1 MPYTVRVMAAEA
13 KATPSSQSA
22 QRSLGEVL
30 RTVFGPVLQLLL
42 FILGAAAALGL
53 LVVLL
58 ALLQIGSRPELLS
71 QVLTIL
77 PQVIIDG
84 LVRGFLFATI
94 ALGYTMVYGVLEFI
108 NFAHGELFMVGG
120 VVGAYVGFF
129 LAQAG
134 VIEGFNPFLF
144 VVVVVLAGMIVSG
157 ALAVTVERIAYR
169 PLRGA
174 PKLVP
179 LISAIGV
186 SLVLQDVARLF
197 MTNVPG
203 EEPLGFN
210 ARYNTPDFGPVITLF
225 QMPLGERPIPVI
237 LSPKDLVFIIVATIM
252 LVVLNYIVNATKLGK
267 AIRATAQDMSTA
279 SLMGINVNRIIA
291 LTFLIGGALGGAA
304 GALFGLRVGAVN
316 PYLGLIPGLK
326 AFTAAVLGGIGNI
339 TGAMVGGIVL
349 GFLEAFVAAYLSLF
363 TGGAFSGA
371 AYADIAAFSILIL
384 ILIFRPSGL
393 LGEATT
399 QKV

>member
-1 MPYTVRVMAAEA
+1 M
-13 KATPSSQSA
+13 
-22 QRSLGEVL
+22 L
-30 RTVFGPVLQLLL
+30 GPVLQLLV
-42 FILGAAAALGL
+42 FIVGSALLLGL
-53 LVVLL
+53 IVIVL
-58 ALLQIGSRPELLS
+58 ALLQSGARPDLLS
-71 QVLTIL
+71 RVLTIL

-108 NFAHGELFMVGG
+108 NFAHGEIFMVGG
-120 VVGAYVGFF
+120 VVGAYVGLF
-129 LAQAG
+129 LDQAG
-134 VIEGFNPFLF
+134 VLDNFNPFLF
-144 VVVVVLAGMIVSG
+144 VVIVVLAGATVSG
-157 ALAVTVERIAYR
+157 LLAMTVERVAYR
-169 PLRGA
+169 PLRNA

-186 SLVLQDVARLF
+186 SLILQDVARLF

-203 EEPLGFN
+203 SEPLGFN
-210 ARYNTPDFGPVITLF
+210 ARYNTADFGPVITLF
-225 QMPLGERPIPVI
+225 TMPLGERDIPVI
-237 LSPKDLVFIIVATIM
+237 LSPKDLVFIIVAVFM
-252 LVVLNYIVNATKLGK
+252 LVGLNYIVNATKLGK

-279 SLMGINVNRIIA
+279 SLMGIDVNRIIA

-363 TGGAFSGA
+363 TSGAFSGA

>member
-1 MPYTVRVMAAEA
+1 MAAEA
-13 KATPSSQSA
+13 KATPTTSSG
-22 QRSLGEVL
+22 RRPLGELL

-42 FILGAAAALGL
+42 FIIGAAASLGL
-53 LVVLL
+53 LVILL
-58 ALLQIGSRPELLS
+58 ALLQVGSRPELLT

-84 LVRGFLFATI
+84 MVRGFLFATI

-120 VVGAYVGFF
+120 VVGAYVGLF

-134 VIEGFNPFLF
+134 LIEGFNPILF
-144 VVVVVLAGMIVSG
+144 VVIVVLAGMVVSG
-157 ALAVTVERIAYR
+157 TLAVTVERIAYR

-174 PKLVP
+174 PRLVP

-186 SLVLQDVARLF
+186 SLVLQDTARLF

-203 EEPLGFN
+203 EDPLGFN
-210 ARYNTPDFGPVITLF
+210 ARYQTPDFGKPIQLF
-225 QMPLGERPIPVI
+225 TMPLGEREVPII
-237 LSPKDLVFIIVATIM
+237 ISPKALIFVTVATLM
-252 LVVLNYIVNATKLGK
+252 LIGLNYLVNATKLGK
-267 AIRATAQDMSTA
+267 AIRATAQDRSTA
-279 SLMGINVNRIIA
+279 SLMGINVNRIIS

-304 GALFGLRVGAVN
+304 GALFGLNVGAVN
-316 PYLGLIPGLK
+316 PYMGFIPGLK

-349 GFLEAFVAAYLSLF
+349 GFLEAFVASYLGLF
-363 TGGAFSGA
+363 TGGAISGA
-371 AYADIAAFSILIL
+371 AYSDIVAFSILIL

-399 QKV
+399 TKV